1 MASDSGGRAVPH
13 RRRAFKA
20 GAKLRLLAVVYA
32 ALLVAATLL
41 PIRWEPGLVRYPG
54 DDYRPQLVPLRGS
67 GTDVFKSRHPL
78 HMLGEHV
85 GNVVLFMP
93 FGFLLPLLEP
103 RSDRRGRVVA
113 LGAATSLGIE
123 LSQIAM
129 PGIHRADVND
139 LILNTLGVGLGWL
152 ALGVVDRV
160 AASRLP
166 GPGDAEPRARPRL
179 MQSRTRDALPAK
191 GRGR

>member
-1 MASDSGGRAVPH
+1 VASDVGRPAVTH
-13 RRRAFKA
+13 RRRALKL
-20 GAKLRLLAVVYA
+20 GAKLRLLAVAYA
-32 ALLVAATLL
+32 ALLLAATLL
-41 PIRWEPGLVRYPG
+41 PIRWEPGLVHYPG

-67 GTDVFKSRHPL
+67 GTNVFKSPHPL
-78 HMLGEHV
+78 HMLGEQV

-103 RSDRRGRVVA
+103 RVDRLRQVIG
-113 LGAATSLGIE
+113 LGTVTSLGIE

-129 PGIHRADVND
+129 PGIHRPDVND
-139 LILNTLGVGLGWL
+139 LILNTLGTGLGWL

-166 GPGDAEPRARPRL
+166 EPGSPE
-179 MQSRTRDALPAK
+179 
-191 GRGR
+191 

>member
-1 MASDSGGRAVPH
+1 LR
-13 RRRAFKA
+13 A

-41 PIRWEPGLVRYPG
+41 PIRWEPGLVHYPG
-54 DDYRPQLVPLRGS
+54 DDYRPQLRPFRGS
-67 GTDVFKSRHPL
+67 GTDVFKSSHPL

-93 FGFLLPLLEP
+93 LGFLLPLLEP
-103 RSDRRGRVVA
+103 RLDRRGRMLA

-123 LSQIAM
+123 LSQTAM

-152 ALGVVDRV
+152 ALGVADRV
-160 AASRLP
+160 AAGMLP
-166 GPGDAEPRARPRL
+166 RPGGADPRARPHPT
-179 MQSRTRDALPAK
+179 QFRTPDDLPAK